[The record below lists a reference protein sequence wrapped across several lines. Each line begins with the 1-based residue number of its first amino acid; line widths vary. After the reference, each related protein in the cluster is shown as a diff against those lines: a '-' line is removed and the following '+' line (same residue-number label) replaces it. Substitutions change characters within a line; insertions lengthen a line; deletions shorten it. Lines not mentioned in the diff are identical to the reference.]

1 MDQRDF
7 AVHGGTP
14 SVVIDNFNAG
24 GMAINP
30 HKANPPLGID
40 ADAVLAF
47 AVTFKGFELVTRRH
61 PQKLDDRGRV
71 DLLQFAHRHGFK
83 IGEPGDP
90 FTSKQGLRI
99 VALET
104 LDHARMITAAVI
116 TCQGGCHQKNLYLM
130 RRGLC

>member
-1 MDQRDF
+1 
-7 AVHGGTP
+7 
-14 SVVIDNFNAG
+14 VVIDNFNAG

-30 HKANPPLGID
+30 YKANPPLGVD
-40 ADAVLAF
+40 ANAVLAF
-47 AVTFKGFELVTRRH
+47 AVAFESFKLVTRRH
-61 PQKLDDRGRV
+61 PQKIKDRGRV

-104 LDHARMITAAVI
+104 LDHARMITANVI
-116 TCQGGCHQKNLYLM
+116 NCQGDKTALTASKKPSIDTTGVM
-130 RRGLC
+130 

>member
-1 MDQRDF
+1 M
-7 AVHGGTP
+7 
-14 SVVIDNFNAG
+14 VIDNFNAG

-30 HKANPPLGID
+30 YKANPPLCID

-47 AVTFKGFELVTRRH
+47 PVTFEGFKLVTRRH

-83 IGEPGDP
+83 VGKPGDP
-90 FTSKQGLRI
+90 FASKQGLRI

-104 LDHARMITAAVI
+104 LDHARMITANVI
-116 TCQGGCHQKNLYLM
+116 NCQCDKTAMAASQ
-130 RRGLC
+130 

>member
-1 MDQRDF
+1 
-7 AVHGGTP
+7 
-14 SVVIDNFNAG
+14 
-24 GMAINP
+24 MAINP

-40 ADAVLAF
+40 ADAVLALPVAF
-47 AVTFKGFELVTRRH
+47 EGFELVTRRH
-61 PQKLDDRGRV
+61 PQKINNCGRV

-104 LDHARMITAAVI
+104 LDHAWMITGVVI
-116 TCQGGCHQKNLYLM
+116 TCQDGGCHQKSPN
-130 RRGLC
+130 